1 MQLQKILFA
10 IICTASLLK
19 APAQQPS
26 EKQRAVTQLQAI
38 AERYRNYKG
47 LHFSVCYK
55 YADEARPSA
64 WLDSLKG
71 DCALNGDQYRYTL
84 DSTEFISG
92 KEISVILFK
101 QDQLM
106 YLAKGTN
113 ALQQGNPMALLDS
126 LLLKNDKVDG
136 QVQETKDEQTIIL
149 SFHSPQKVKQVKYV
163 VDKATGYITKMIS
176 IVPARE
182 LYDPSVQQKVEGDA
196 YAIVET
202 SFTNIRQGDPA
213 AKEWDLSRLFKKEGK
228 EYIPLPPYDSYKI
241 VLGSPDL

>member
-1 MQLQKILFA
+1 MQLQRILLG
-10 IICTASLLK
+10 IIFTGSLLRS
-19 APAQQPS
+19 PAQQPAK
-26 EKQRAVTQLQAI
+26 KQRAVTRLQAI

-47 LHFSVCYK
+47 LHFSIRYR
-55 YADEARPSA
+55 YADEAKPSA

-71 DCALNGDQYRYTL
+71 DCTLNGDQYHYTL
-84 DSTEFISG
+84 DSTEFFSG

-106 YLAKGTN
+106 YLARGTN
-113 ALQQGNPMALLDS
+113 AVQQGNPMALLDS

-149 SFHSPQKVKQVKYV
+149 SFRRPQKVKQVEYV
-163 VDKATGYITKMIS
+163 VDKTTGYITKMIS

-182 LYDPSVQQKVEGDA
+182 LYDPSVQQKVEGDT

-202 SFTNIRQGDPA
+202 SFTNMRQGDPA
-213 AKEWDLSRLFKKEGK
+213 GKEWDLSRLYKKEGK
-228 EYIPLPPYDSYKI
+228 EYIPLPPYDNYKI